1 MIHQLSLIPEAK
13 NFLKKTKKDLG
24 MACHTPPLQKAK
36 KQGEMPL
43 LSLSTIPIFVGQSMT
58 GPS

>member
-1 MIHQLSLIPEAK
+1 
-13 NFLKKTKKDLG
+13 

-43 LSLSTIPIFVGQSMT
+43 LSLSTIPIFEGQSMT
-58 GPS
+58 GHS